1 MTKITTPEQFLA
13 INKAQLETL
22 LSLANSALAR
32 AERLTELNLNTT
44 RSVLEDGVAI
54 TRKLAEAKT
63 PQELAS
69 LQAELTQPMLDKAV
83 AYARNVQELA
93 AEGQQETAKLVESQV
108 AELNSAFSTALEQA
122 AKTAPA
128 GSEAFF
134 AAVKSAM
141 DTANGLY
148 ENVSSAA
155 KLAEAKLA
163 AATEQAVE
171 AVTASVKSATP
182 KKRA

>member
-93 AEGQQETAKLVESQV
+93 AVGQ
-108 AELNSAFSTALEQA
+108 
-122 AKTAPA
+122 
-128 GSEAFF
+128 
-134 AAVKSAM
+134 
-141 DTANGLY
+141 
-148 ENVSSAA
+148 
-155 KLAEAKLA
+155 
-163 AATEQAVE
+163 
-171 AVTASVKSATP
+171 
-182 KKRA
+182 